1 MIKKL
6 LTKHCRHYI
15 ENETNLINIDN
26 ILLHDGSL
34 VLVEKFFS
42 ENKHLKVKNPE
53 RVTVCFD
60 HIYPANNAMTGNLQK
75 KAREFIKSQYITD
88 FYEGGSG
95 ICHQVMLEKN
105 LKAGTLL
112 VGGDS
117 HTPTIGAKGILGL
130 GMGATDI
137 IYALLTG
144 TVWLENPKELKIHF
158 SGQAKNNVSAKDI
171 ALYIIK
177 TIPKEVLDDKYVIY
191 TSGTV
196 MSLDCRAVI
205 CNMAPEMGCITALFN
220 LGENVHKK
228 ETPDITINLA
238 DVTPQIALPHDV
250 INVRD
255 IAEREAEETKI
266 DVVVI
271 GTCTGGRLEDL
282 AIAAN
287 QLSDTPKHPEVRLI
301 VIPASRYVYQQ
312 AIKQGIIDIFLANHA
327 TILPPGCGPCLG
339 QANGVLADGEICVS
353 TGNRNFKGR
362 MGNAN
367 ASIYLVAPLQAAK
380 IAGKGVI

>member
-1 MIKKL
+1 MIKEL
-6 LTKHCRHYI
+6 LTQHCENYC
-15 ENETNLINIDN
+15 ENEINLINIDN

-34 VLVEKFFS
+34 VLVEKFFT
-42 ENKHLKVKNPE
+42 ENMDLKVKNPE

-60 HIYPANNAMTGNLQK
+60 HIYPANNAMTSNLQK
-75 KAREFIKSQYITD
+75 KARAFIKSQHITD
-88 FYEGGSG
+88 FHEGGSG
-95 ICHQVMLEKN
+95 ICHQVMLEEN

-144 TVWLENPKELKIHF
+144 TVWLESPKELKIHF

-191 TSGTV
+191 TSDTV
-196 MSLDCRAVI
+196 MDLDWRAVI
-205 CNMAPEMGCITALFN
+205 CNMAPEMGCVTALFN
-220 LGENVHKK
+220 LGESDRDK
-228 ETPDITINLA
+228 EAPDITINLA
-238 DVTPQIALPHDV
+238 DVTPQIAFPHDV

-255 IAEREAEETKI
+255 ITETEGETKI

-287 QLSDTPKHPEVRLI
+287 QLSDIPKHPEVRLI
-301 VIPASRYVYQQ
+301 VIPASNYIYQQ

-339 QANGVLADGEICVS
+339 QANGVLADGEACVS

-367 ASIYLVAPLQAAK
+367 ASIYLVSPLQAAK
-380 IAGKGVI
+380 ITGRGFI